1 MGLYDAEKC
10 CYTGLP
16 YFSPICDCDT
26 HRSQQNRSNQ
36 RYTYVKSSVIKR
48 SPSHE
53 LLMLEPPTTI
63 AELRKAYHKM
73 SLIHHPDKGGT
84 STKFIQIR
92 NAYELLLSDS
102 A

>member
-16 YFSPICDCDT
+16 YFGKCCDCFI
-26 HRSQQNRSNQ
+26 HGKSQRTN
-36 RYTYVKSSVIKR
+36 YVRSVIRR

-53 LLMLEPPTTI
+53 LLMLEPPTTKADI
-63 AELRKAYHKM
+63 KKAYYKM

-84 STKFIQIR
+84 AHKFIEIR
-92 NAYELLLSDS
+92 NAYELLLNDS
-102 A
+102 C

>member
-10 CYTGLP
+10 CYTGKP
-16 YFSPICDCDT
+16 YFSPTCDCFI
-26 HRSQQNRSNQ
+26 HGSKQ
-36 RYTYVKSSVIKR
+36 RNTFVKSSVIKR

-53 LLMLEPPTTI
+53 LLMLEPPCSPTD
-63 AELRKAYHKM
+63 LRKAYHKM
-73 SLIHHPDKGGT
+73 SLIHHPDKGGDAH
-84 STKFIQIR
+84 KFIQIR